1 MALPVWPSTV
11 PHVSAQP
18 PNALDQ
24 PYTPP
29 VVTEVEDGPELMRP
43 QSQTV
48 IERYAY
54 AIKMTHAQFNT
65 FKTFARDTLGQ
76 CTAHFSM
83 MVNVLGGACVDRRVY
98 IDGGNYRAEP
108 RGPVVFVSFRLCVF
122 PSVAAPG
129 PAVPSITASPVV
141 TGNRQVG
148 QTLSCT
154 TGTWTNTPTS
164 YAYQWRRNSSNIS
177 GATGSTYAL
186 VGADTA
192 NNINCLVTATN
203 AEGSGVALSNTLS
216 IDGVATNT
224 GAPVISGLTT
234 VGSTLTSTTGT
245 WTYSPTAYAYQWK
258 RNGTN
263 IGSAT
268 ASTYLLVST
277 DAGTSITCA
286 VTATNP
292 QGVSLPATSNAL
304 LVAGV
309 PVNSIAPVISGT
321 PTIGSVLSSNTGTWT
336 NAPTGYTY
344 QWRRNGADI
353 GSATGNT
360 YLLVL
365 ADVGTS
371 ITCAVT
377 ATNPQGVSAAA
388 ISNALTIAGNV
399 TTASGTA
406 NATGF
411 ATAMGRAVLGGH
423 AGNAAGTGTA
433 TAVGATGGAATSSKP
448 MGLLFLMMGTR

>member
-1 MALPVWPSTV
+1 MALPVWPATV
-11 PHVSAQP
+11 PHVSTQP

-43 QSQTV
+43 QGQTI
-48 IERYAY
+48 IERYGY
-54 AIKMTHAQFNT
+54 ALKMTHTQFNT
-65 FKTFARDTLGQ
+65 FKTFANTTLGQ
-76 CTAHFSM
+76 CTAHFTM
-83 MVNVLGGACVDRRVY
+83 EVNVLGTGCVDRRVY

-108 RGPVVFVSFRLCVF
+108 RGPAVFVTFVLCVF
-122 PSVAAPG
+122 PQALVVG
-129 PAVPSITASPVV
+129 PAVPSITSSPVI
-141 TGNRQVG
+141 TGNKQVG
-148 QTLSCT
+148 QTLSCS
-154 TGTWTNTPTS
+154 TGTWTNAPTS
-164 YAYQWRRNSSNIS
+164 YAYQWRRNSTNIS
-177 GATGSTYAL
+177 GATSATYAL
-186 VGADTA
+186 VGADAA

-203 AEGSGVALSNTLS
+203 AEGSGVALSNTFT

-224 GAPVISGLTT
+224 GAPVVSGLTT
-234 VGSTLTSTTGT
+234 VGSTLSCTTGT

-268 ASTYLLVST
+268 ASTYLLVSA

-292 QGVSLPATSNAL
+292 QGVSLPALSNAL

-321 PTIGSVLSSNTGTWT
+321 PTIGNVLSSNTGTWT
-336 NAPTGYTY
+336 NAPTSYAY

-353 GSATGNT
+353 GSATNST
-360 YLLVL
+360 YLLVF

-388 ISNALTIAGNV
+388 ISNALTIAGN
-399 TTASGTA
+399 TATANGTA
-406 NATGF
+406 NGTGL
-411 ATAMGRAVLGGH
+411 AGAQGRAVMGGR
-423 AGNAAGTGTA
+423 AGTAAGVGTA
-433 TAVGATGGAATSSKP
+433 TAVGSTGGAVTTTGP
-448 MGLLFLMMGTR
+448 IGLLFLMMGPR